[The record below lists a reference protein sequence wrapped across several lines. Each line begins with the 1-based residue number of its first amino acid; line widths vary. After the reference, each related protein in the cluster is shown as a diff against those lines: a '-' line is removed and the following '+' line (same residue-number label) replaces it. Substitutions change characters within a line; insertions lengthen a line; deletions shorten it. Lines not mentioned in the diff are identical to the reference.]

1 MKKYGVALL
10 MIAYF
15 MLGCNNVGSKSDKKV
30 GFVVT
35 PNKHDIYYKC
45 GNKEAN
51 LDKNGKFICES
62 FPIAFFMDGNKIGT
76 ISTIHN
82 DGYVF
87 PQDMETITLA
97 SR

>member
-1 MKKYGVALL
+1 
-10 MIAYF
+10 
-15 MLGCNNVGSKSDKKV
+15 
-30 GFVVT
+30 
-35 PNKHDIYYKC
+35 
-45 GNKEAN
+45 
-51 LDKNGKFICES
+51 
-62 FPIAFFMDGNKIGT
+62 MDGNKIGT

>member
-1 MKKYGVALL
+1 MSGCTDRSDNKK
-10 MIAYF
+10 I
-15 MLGCNNVGSKSDKKV
+15 

-35 PNKHDIYYKC
+35 PSKNDIYYKC

-51 LDKNGKFICES
+51 LDSNGKFVCES
-62 FPIAFFMDGNKIGT
+62 FPILFYIDGREWGAIN
-76 ISTIHN
+76 TIHG

-87 PQDMETITLA
+87 PQDMEPVTIA